1 MEMKFY
7 IQTDVY
13 PGVQCLYRLGD
24 LLLFRNTRFQYHPD
38 RFLINLTSL
47 MNHYTLEATLGKK

>member
-13 PGVQCLYRLGD
+13 PGVQSLYRLGD
-24 LLLFRNTRFQYHPD
+24 LLLFRNTRFQLHPD
-38 RFLINLTSL
+38 HFLINLTSL
-47 MNHYTLEATLGKK
+47 MNRYALEATLGKK